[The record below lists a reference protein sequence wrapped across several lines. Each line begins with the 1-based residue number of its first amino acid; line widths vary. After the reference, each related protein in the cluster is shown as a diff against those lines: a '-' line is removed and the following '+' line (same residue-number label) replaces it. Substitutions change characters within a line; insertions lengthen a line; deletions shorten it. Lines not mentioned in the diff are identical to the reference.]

1 MGIVLK
7 PSPAAPIRLGKPET
21 VEELKQKWLQ
31 GRLNLSQIPEYHI
44 YRTMLRRCENQ
55 NDKDYR
61 HYGQRGIRVC
71 QAWRDSFWLFLEDV
85 GRRPSAELSL
95 DRMDND
101 GNYETGNVR
110 WATAY
115 EQNNNKRKKKLTKED
130 LLASLA
136 IAAVLGRISK
146 E

>member
-1 MGIVLK
+1 
-7 PSPAAPIRLGKPET
+7 
-21 VEELKQKWLQ
+21 
-31 GRLNLSQIPEYHI
+31 
-44 YRTMLRRCENQ
+44 
-55 NDKDYR
+55 
-61 HYGQRGIRVC
+61 
-71 QAWRDSFWLFLEDV
+71 
-85 GRRPSAELSL
+85 
-95 DRMDND
+95 MDND